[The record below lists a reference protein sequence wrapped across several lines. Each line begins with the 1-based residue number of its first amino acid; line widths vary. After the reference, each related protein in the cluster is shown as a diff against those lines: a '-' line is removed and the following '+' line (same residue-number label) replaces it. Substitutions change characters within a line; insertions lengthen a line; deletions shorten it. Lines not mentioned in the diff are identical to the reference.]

1 MNKFILLILLFC
13 TTTACVKNTST
24 GETTNDKLQTVDIKN
39 PVQVIILEKTV
50 FHKELISN
58 GKLKARRKSS
68 LKFDIAGELQEI
80 RTKNGDKL
88 AESSVI
94 AILQQDKIKR
104 KLNQAQ
110 LQLARAELELR
121 DILLGQQYKL
131 DDSTEIPENIFRIAK
146 LRSGYS
152 AAINE
157 MQNAKNDLKST
168 VLRAPFPGLVANI
181 EKQEFEQVN
190 PSDEFCTL
198 IDNSAYEV
206 EFSVLETEI
215 SDVSLNRSVKVFPFV
230 NESDLYSGRITEINP
245 VVDENGHIQV
255 KALVENTNGLMEG
268 MNVKVKIETAVPNQ
282 LVVPKS
288 AVLIRQDQEVLFKYT
303 TGTAY
308 WTYIQ
313 TGLENSTSFTVIAHP
328 DKGASLSPG
337 DTVIV
342 GGNLNLAHGSEVE
355 VEE

>member
-1 MNKFILLILLFC
+1 MTKLIQFILLLC
-13 TTTACVKNTST
+13 TTTACIKNTSS
-24 GETTNDKLQTVDIKN
+24 GETPNDKLPAVDVKN
-39 PVQVIILEKTV
+39 PVQVIVLENSV
-50 FHKELISN
+50 FQKELISN
-58 GKLKARRKSS
+58 GKLKARRKSV
-68 LKFDIAGELQEI
+68 LKFDLSGELQNL
-80 RTKNGDKL
+80 RARNGDRL
-88 AESSVI
+88 SEGSVI
-94 AILQQDKIKR
+94 AVLKQDKIR
-104 KLNQAQ
+104 RSLDQAQ

-131 DDSTEIPENIFRIAK
+131 EDSTKIPENIFRIAK

-157 MQNAKNDLKST
+157 MQNAENDLKSS
-168 VLRAPFPGLVANI
+168 VLRAPFPGVVANI
-181 EKQEFEQVN
+181 EKQEYEQIN

-198 IDNSAYEV
+198 IDNSAYMV

-215 SDVSLNRSVKVFPFV
+215 GDVSLNKSVKVSPFV
-230 NESDLYSGRITEINP
+230 NESEIYTGRITEINP

-255 KALVENTNGLMEG
+255 KALVENTDGLMEG

-303 TGTAY
+303 AGTAY
-308 WTYIQ
+308 WTYVQ

-328 DKGASLSPG
+328 DKGASLEAG

-342 GGNLNLAHGSEVE
+342 GGNLNLAHGSEVVVGE
-355 VEE
+355 